1 MAPLLFT
8 VAPGSKVSLDKLD
21 PRHDAGMDRARVEAE
36 FARLTLEI
44 DELQELLFG
53 AGTHSLL
60 VVMQGMDT
68 SGKDG
73 TVRKVFS
80 QVSPLGSYV
89 VSFKVPTE
97 EELAHDFLWR
107 VHYRAPR
114 RGMIGIFNRSH
125 YEDVLVV
132 RVHGLAPE
140 PVWRARYEQINAFEH
155 ILAQSNTIILKF
167 FLHISKEEQ
176 AERLIAREQEVTK
189 AWKLSAGDW
198 RERAN
203 WDSYMAA
210 YEEALERCSTAVAP
224 WHIVPADR
232 KWFRNYAVARAVAE
246 TMRGYKDEW
255 MAKLGQMGEERMA
268 ELAAYR
274 AEVGPGGDG
283 AAGQQASGNGAA
295 PKKAK
300 ARKK

>member
-1 MAPLLFT
+1 MAPLVLT
-8 VAPGSKVSLDKLD
+8 VPPGSKVKLAEID
-21 PRHDAGMDRARVEAE
+21 PRDAAGLERDAAEAE
-36 FARLTLEI
+36 LAQLTLEI

-80 QVSPLGSYV
+80 QVSPLGSHV

-107 VHYRAPR
+107 VHQHTPA
-114 RGMIGIFNRSH
+114 RGSIGIFNRSH

-140 PVWRARYEQINAFEH
+140 PVWRARYRQINDFEH
-155 ILAQSNTIILKF
+155 ALAQSNTIILKF

-176 AERLIAREQEVTK
+176 AQRLLEREQDVTK

-198 RERAN
+198 RERER
-203 WDSYMAA
+203 WDDYMAA
-210 YEEALERCSTAVAP
+210 YEEALEQCSTAEAP

-232 KWFRNYAVARAVAE
+232 KWFRNYAVAQTVAE
-246 TMRGYKDEW
+246 TLRAHKDTW
-255 MAKLGQMGEERMA
+255 MAKLGKLGDERLA
-268 ELAAYR
+268 ELAAFR
-274 AEVGPGGDG
+274 AENPLP
-283 AAGQQASGNGAA
+283 AA
-295 PKKAK
+295 KK
-300 ARKK
+300 KKR

>member
-8 VAPGSKVSLDKLD
+8 VAPGSKVDLDAID
-21 PRHDAGMDRARVEAE
+21 PRHTAGVDRASAEAE
-36 FARLTLEI
+36 FARLTVEI
-44 DELQELLFG
+44 DELQELLYG

-60 VVMQGMDT
+60 VILQGMDT

-107 VHYRAPR
+107 VHAWTPR

-132 RVHGLAPE
+132 RVQGLAPE
-140 PVWRARYEQINAFEH
+140 PVWRARYEQINAFEN

-167 FLHISKEEQ
+167 FLHISKQEQ
-176 AERLIAREQEVTK
+176 AERLLEREQDVAK

-198 RERAN
+198 RERQH
-203 WDSYMAA
+203 WDSYMEA
-210 YEEALERCSTAVAP
+210 YTEALERCSTAVAP

-232 KWFRNYAVARAVAE
+232 KWYRNYAVAKTVVE
-246 TMRGYKDEW
+246 TLRPYKDAWLE
-255 MAKLGQMGEERMA
+255 KLGKVGEQRLA

-274 AEVGPGGDG
+274 AEAGSADG
-283 AAGQQASGNGAA
+283 VT

-300 ARKK
+300 ANGGKSRKK